1 MVIITR
7 VTAGFSM
14 HASHSGAELTPCSY
28 IKDSG
33 KSTRTLGLVLK
44 SYFLARAQDRKLA
57 RKSGKLTDWKEGEL
71 CQKQK
76 DKPGERSV
84 QQDVLRAALN
94 VKPAARVEDLRV
106 RYVARDER
114 PREASAAQHARLP
127 AVFDAQVAR

>member
-7 VTAGFSM
+7 ITAGFSIQ
-14 HASHSGAELTPCSY
+14 ASHSGAELTPCSY

-106 RYVARDER
+106 RYVARVDSLQ
-114 PREASAAQHARLP
+114 EASVAQHARLP

>member
-7 VTAGFSM
+7 ITAGFSIQ
-14 HASHSGAELTPCSY
+14 ASHSGAELTPCSY

-57 RKSGKLTDWKEGEL
+57 SKSGKLTDWKEGEL